1 MTKVF
6 RFKLSDDPATTLD
19 RVRATAA
26 RAGIVFHG
34 GLKEGWFS
42 GGMPGTGL
50 DTRGIYRIVGY
61 EIVIVF
67 DQKPYVLTWEQV
79 EAMLRAI
86 IES

>member
-6 RFKLSDDPATTLD
+6 RFKLRGDPATTLD

-50 DTRGIYRIVGY
+50 DTRGIYRIVGD
-61 EIVIVF
+61 EIVIIF

-79 EAMLRAI
+79 EAMLRALV
-86 IES
+86 ES